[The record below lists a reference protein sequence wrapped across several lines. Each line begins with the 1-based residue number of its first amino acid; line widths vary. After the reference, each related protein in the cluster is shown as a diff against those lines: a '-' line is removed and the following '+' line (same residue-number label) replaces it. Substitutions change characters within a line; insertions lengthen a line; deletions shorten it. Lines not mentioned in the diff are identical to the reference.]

1 MMNNKRDDI
10 RLWRDNGLSGGME
23 ILRASCFE
31 HSYPAHFHNEF
42 VIAAFARGA
51 QRHRVCRHAGVAA
64 AGTVMIIHP
73 GEVHTGEA
81 LQRDKGWDYCAI
93 YPSEALVEEVAA
105 SLLGGRGSINF
116 GRDVMRHD
124 PMVARGLLQASLLLT
139 QSEDPLE
146 KECAL
151 FQVLGA
157 IIGQYGQRTV
167 RGVATGSRRAD
178 MRRATD
184 FLHSAYHRPVTVGKV
199 ASVVGLS
206 EFHFM
211 RTFQANTG
219 LSVHRYL
226 TQIRLARAKAL
237 LAQGVS
243 AAQTAL
249 DVGFFDQSHFIRHF
263 RTHFG
268 ITPGAFGAACR

>member
-10 RLWRDNGLSGGME
+10 KLWRDNGLSGGME

-81 LQRDKGWDYCAI
+81 LQRDQGWDYSAI

-105 SLLGGRGSINF
+105 SVLGGRGCVNF

-124 PMVARGLLQASLLLT
+124 PQVARGLLQASLLLT
-139 QSEDPLE
+139 RSEDPLE

-151 FQVLGA
+151 FQVLGT
-157 IIGQYGQRTV
+157 IIGHYGQRTV
-167 RGVATGSRRAD
+167 RGATTRAPRAD

-184 FLHSAYHRPVTVGKV
+184 FLQTVYHRPVTVAEV
-199 ASVVGLS
+199 ASAVGLS

-211 RTFQANTG
+211 RTFQASTG

-226 TQIRLARAKAL
+226 TQIRLFRAKAL

>member
-10 RLWRDNGLSGGME
+10 KLWRDNGLSGGME

-81 LQRDKGWDYCAI
+81 LQRDQGWDYSAI

-105 SLLGGRGSINF
+105 SVLGGRGCVNF

-124 PMVARGLLQASLLLT
+124 PKVARGLLQASLLLT
-139 QSEDPLE
+139 ESEDPLE

-151 FQVLGA
+151 FQVLGT
-157 IIGQYGQRTV
+157 IIGHYGQRTV
-167 RGVATGSRRAD
+167 RGAATRVLRAD

-184 FLHSAYHRPVTVGKV
+184 FLQTAYHRPVTVAEV
-199 ASVVGLS
+199 ASAVGLS

-211 RTFQANTG
+211 RTFQASTG

-226 TQIRLARAKAL
+226 TQIRLLRAKAL

-268 ITPGAFGAACR
+268 TTPGAFGAACR

>member
-10 RLWRDNGLSGGME
+10 KLWRDNGLSGGME

-81 LQRDKGWDYCAI
+81 LQRDKGWDYSAF
-93 YPSEALVEEVAA
+93 YPSESLVEEVAA
-105 SLLGGRGSINF
+105 SVLGGRGSVNF

-124 PMVARGLLQASLLLT
+124 PKVARGLLQASLLMT
-139 QSEDPLE
+139 QSQDPLE

-151 FQVLGA
+151 FQMLGMV
-157 IIGQYGQRTV
+157 IGHYGQRTHK
-167 RGVATGSRRAD
+167 GAATRTLRAD

-184 FLHSAYHRPVTVGKV
+184 FLQTVYHQPVTVGEV

-211 RTFQANTG
+211 RTFQASTG

-226 TQIRLARAKAL
+226 TQIRLARAKTL

-249 DVGFFDQSHFIRHF
+249 DVGFFDQSHFTRHF

>member
-10 RLWRDNGLSGGME
+10 KLWRDNGLSGGME

-81 LQRDKGWDYCAI
+81 LQRDKGWDYIAF
-93 YPSEALVEEVAA
+93 YPSETLVEEIAA
-105 SLLGGRGSINF
+105 PLLGGRGNVNF

-124 PMVARGLLQASLLLT
+124 PTVARGLLQTSLLMA

-151 FQVLGA
+151 FQALGTV
-157 IIGQYGQRTV
+157 IGHYGQRTV
-167 RGVATGSRRAD
+167 KGAVSRSLRAD
-178 MRRATD
+178 MHRATD
-184 FLHSAYHRPVTVGKV
+184 FLHSEYHRQVSVGEV
-199 ASVVGLS
+199 AGAVGLS

-211 RTFQANTG
+211 RTFQACTG

-226 TQIRLARAKAL
+226 TQVRLVRAKAL

-268 ITPGAFGAACR
+268 ITPGVFGAACR

>member
-10 RLWRDNGLSGGME
+10 KLWRDNGLSGGME

-81 LQRDKGWDYCAI
+81 QQRDKGWDYCAF
-93 YPSEALVEEVAA
+93 YPSESLIAEAA
-105 SLLGGRGSINF
+105 QSVLGGKGDVNF

-124 PMVARGLLQASLLLT
+124 PGVARDLLQTSLLMT

-151 FQVLGA
+151 FQMLGTV
-157 IIGQYGQRTV
+157 IGHYGQRAV
-167 RGVATGSRRAD
+167 KGQATRALRAD

-184 FLHSAYHRPVTVGKV
+184 YLHAAYHQPVTVGEV

-211 RTFQANTG
+211 RTFQASTG

-226 TQIRLARAKAL
+226 TQIRLTRAKTL
-237 LAQGVS
+237 LAQGIS
-243 AAQTAL
+243 ASQTAL